1 MVQSDKLKPV
11 PSVAISH
18 GFILSLSCVISFWLI
33 TRFLA
38 HVFSVS
44 RDDDL
49 LGGMWAVAATVFVY
63 RYAYEQTIAA
73 ALSRISA
80 TMLSFVLCFA
90 YLSFSPFNVWGM
102 AALIGIGATIM
113 ILIGRRDD
121 VVTTGITTA
130 VVMVVAAIS
139 PEHAWRQPILRVV
152 DTLVGT
158 GVGIVGALITSKPSE
173 IRYVGE
179 TEKRK
184 K

>member
-1 MVQSDKLKPV
+1 MIKTQPTQTIDTRQYTTIAV
-11 PSVAISH
+11 IH
-18 GFILSLSCVISFWLI
+18 GLTLGLLCVITFWLI
-33 TRFLA
+33 THFLA
-38 HVFSVS
+38 HVLSVS
-44 RDDDL
+44 HDDDL

-90 YLSFSPFNVWGM
+90 YLSFFSFNVWGM
-102 AALIGIGATIM
+102 AALIGVGAVIM

-130 VVMVVAAIS
+130 VVMVVAAMS
-139 PEHAWRQPILRVV
+139 PEHAWKQPILRVV

-158 GVGIVGALITSKPSE
+158 GVGILGALITAKPAQS
-173 IRYVGE
+173 RHV
-179 TEKRK
+179 
-184 K
+184 